1 MAEACIVM
9 QQVEQV
15 YGKKQVLSDINL
27 TIEQGCIYG
36 ILGPSGCGKT
46 TLVKAMAGILEPTA
60 GSVQVLGKAMPNLA
74 VMNGIGYMTQSDALY
89 QNLSGVENLEF
100 FGALYGLKKKELQA
114 AIVRALDLV
123 KLTEAQHNLV
133 SSYSGGMKRRLS
145 LAAAILHQPRILI
158 LDEPTVGIDPVLRR
172 QIWQALYDMVAHG
185 TTVIVTTHVM
195 DEADRCFQLMMM
207 RDGMVLETGSPEA
220 IKKKYGVGTIEEV
233 FVMLGEAVQSS

>member
-1 MAEACIVM
+1 
-9 QQVEQV
+9 
-15 YGKKQVLSDINL
+15 
-27 TIEQGCIYG
+27 
-36 ILGPSGCGKT
+36 
-46 TLVKAMAGILEPTA
+46 
-60 GSVQVLGKAMPNLA
+60 MPNLA
-74 VMNGIGYMTQSDALY
+74 VMNRIGYMTQSDALY

-100 FGALYGLKKKELQA
+100 FGALHGLKKKELQT
-114 AIVRALDLV
+114 AIAHALDLV

-207 RDGMVLETGSPEA
+207 RDGMVLETGSPET

-233 FVMLGEAVQSS
+233 FIMLGEAVQSP